1 MSDQENGREPG
12 AEPDIDGIMEM
23 LAPGGA
29 IDKAAKKQ
37 SEGLTEMGAAFKR
50 IEKDL
55 NGNRAA
61 VSFIRRLDKMSE
73 DKRADFLRTAEPL
86 LVERGYT
93 LDAIDG
99 NDLIGS
105 QKAAGAGAPA
115 DDDDDDDD
123 DDADAGG
130 DAEPNPLRAA
140 TAALT
145 GGPKKLSIVT
155 PSESK
160 H

>member
-1 MSDQENGREPG
+1 MSDQQNGREPG
-12 AEPDIDGIMEM
+12 AEPDIDGIKEM

-29 IDKAAKKQ
+29 IEKAAKKQ

-55 NGNRAA
+55 NGNRRA
-61 VSFIRRLDKMSE
+61 VSDIRRLDKMSE
-73 DKRADFLRTAEPL
+73 EKRADYLRTFEPL
-86 LVERGYT
+86 LLERGYT

-99 NDLIGS
+99 NDLLGS
-105 QKAAGAGAPA
+105 QKTAGAGAPA
-115 DDDDDDDD
+115 DDDDDDD

-130 DAEPNPLRAA
+130 DAEANPLRAA

-145 GGPKKLSIVT
+145 GGQRKLSIVT
-155 PSESK
+155 PSEVK